1 MKDSSSSER
10 RVWELLKLRKI
21 GRRGRSHYWT
31 KPLELVENFLA
42 SSFKSRNEA
51 WGGALAMGNPL
62 TFSRLASPSGK
73 ERTCAHHAYHA
84 SYASHAYQAYQRVVY
99 LALGTKYISSS
110 HGKKTRSQ
118 LAMTRA

>member
-21 GRRGRSHYWT
+21 RRRGRSHYWT

-84 SYASHAYQAYQRVVY
+84 SYASHAYQA
-99 LALGTKYISSS
+99 LGTKYISSS